1 MARSGCDAASAD
13 EANWKDLNRWPVR
26 LRYTLENKASE
37 RKSVTMYAIGTKIDS
52 AMMRKRGR
60 PACHSASVYAGATR
74 GGGLRQIDRMQVCF
88 LARAGS
94 CPSSYARALY
104 GGLLGLKLCSSHRT
118 AAPDVATLYTS
129 KRISRSRLRVL
140 HFSVRYERP

>member
-88 LARAGS
+88 LARGQLPEQLCACLIWRPTRSKVVLVTSHCRARRRNPIHLEAYFTFSPEGS
-94 CPSSYARALY
+94 ALQRAL
-104 GGLLGLKLCSSHRT
+104 
-118 AAPDVATLYTS
+118 
-129 KRISRSRLRVL
+129 
-140 HFSVRYERP
+140 